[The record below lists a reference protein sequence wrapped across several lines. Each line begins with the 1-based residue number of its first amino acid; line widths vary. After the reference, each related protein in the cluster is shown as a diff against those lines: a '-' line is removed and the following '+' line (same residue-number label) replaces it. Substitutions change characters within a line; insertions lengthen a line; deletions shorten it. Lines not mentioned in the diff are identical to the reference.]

1 MVGKKNTLIL
11 HSETI
16 DSDMKAIS
24 IRFKGII
31 GHAMVLTAAA
41 LLAASCTGARSGDKR
56 ARASD
61 KQVPT
66 AAGQR
71 TANNG
76 SAGFCLRIAN
86 KGRKY
91 IQPIYVNVSR

>member
-1 MVGKKNTLIL
+1 MLSRTRINTT
-11 HSETI
+11 STQDRAYNTSGI
-16 DSDMKAIS
+16 D
-24 IRFKGII
+24 
-31 GHAMVLTAAA
+31 
-41 LLAASCTGARSGDKR
+41 
-56 ARASD
+56 
-61 KQVPT
+61 
-66 AAGQR
+66 AAGLTGR